1 MCGGLRCL
9 SNLRNRPTW
18 MSMSPPKGL
27 WGKCT
32 SRRSAP
38 ATRARLHVL
47 VRGRRTPAP
56 VQVSTRK
63 NLKPGGTSGAKCAP
77 GLQYSPLLPAFH
89 RHCCCCCCLASR
101 PAPPSGDSPPCS
113 PGHRAIRRAPSIWR
127 ALAAAG
133 AASRLRRRS
142 CTGAAKFFTAED
154 EAEATCAPHVK
165 VFIASWAV
173 CGAGVCAACAGV
185 WALCVACARCRP
197 LPTLHLLLPPP
208 SPPHFEGWFNSDGER
223 GRDGQVEAPMAGRD
237 THRPE
242 RSRNARGATSE
253 MIS

>member
-127 ALAAAG
+127 ASAAAG
-133 AASRLRRRS
+133 AASGLRRRS
-142 CTGAAKFFTAED
+142 CTGAAEFFRAED
-154 EAEATCAPHVK
+154 EAEAACAPRVYKRSSRHGLCAVL
-165 VFIASWAV
+165 VFAQLVLA
-173 CGAGVCAACAGV
+173 CGPCVLRARAAGH
-185 WALCVACARCRP
+185 CR
-197 LPTLHLLLPPP
+197 HCICC
-208 SPPHFEGWFNSDGER
+208 SPPHPPLTLKGGSTVTVR
-223 GRDGQVEAPMAGRD
+223 GAGMARLRRPWPAGTLTGRRGQGMLAGRL
-237 THRPE
+237 
-242 RSRNARGATSE
+242 AR
-253 MIS
+253 